1 MSEPGAEPGPDHP
14 GSAPDGESARDDRAR
29 RDGGSAPTAGGS
41 RRARWLGVA
50 GLAVRRSLSPAG
62 RGGSRQTALTVL
74 GVAVAVAT
82 TLVVASVAL
91 ALVSGPAV
99 AGTDAAYWIVPGGSA
114 SSAVTAVE
122 GQRLGRV
129 HATSERIEG
138 FDGVERA
145 TPVLFAL
152 TRVEADESA
161 PYVLVVGVV
170 AHPGGTVAGLPT
182 DALAPGDPFYA
193 NGSYAGTWTGEAVL
207 STSAARVLDVSE
219 GDPVALGGARG
230 AAAGGVRVTRVAE
243 PAASGVGQFPVA
255 LVHLAELQSVTGA
268 AGTDSAD
275 QILVRASPGADVR
288 ERLAGIYPNSEVL
301 TQGGLLRQRAV
312 DSRLPVAVSVA
323 GLIVGVVVGALVVA
337 TALGFEL
344 LADAPQRAVM
354 AAVGLSGRSRLWL
367 VAVQGLT
374 VTLAGGLAGI
384 GLWLGAVGLAN
395 LVSTRLLDGG
405 LVARLHPAIGA
416 YGVGVALL
424 VALLAVP
431 YLLVLGGRTNAL
443 DRLEGS

>member
-1 MSEPGAEPGPDHP
+1 MSDAGPGTGAD
-14 GSAPDGESARDDRAR
+14 GSS
-29 RDGGSAPTAGGS
+29 GGSRVPDSDSDLDPASGGS

-50 GLAVRRSLSPAG
+50 GLAARRSLSPAG

-74 GVAVAVAT
+74 GVGVAVAT
-82 TLVVASVAL
+82 TLIVASVAL

-129 HATSERIEG
+129 HPTAERIEG
-138 FDGVERA
+138 FDGVESA
-145 TPVLFAL
+145 TPVLFTL
-152 TRVEADESA
+152 TRVEADEEA

-170 AHPGGTVAGLPT
+170 ARPGGTVAGLPT
-182 DALAPGDPFYA
+182 DGLSPGDPFYA
-193 NGSYAGTWTGEAVL
+193 NGTYSGTWTGEAVL
-207 STSAARVLDVSE
+207 STSASRVLGAE
-219 GDPVALGGARG
+219 AGDPIALGGARA

-243 PAASGVGQFPVA
+243 PTASGVGQFPVA
-255 LVHLAELQSVTGA
+255 MVHLAELQSVVGA

-275 QILVRASPGADVR
+275 QILVRATPGADVR
-288 ERLAGIYPNSEVL
+288 ERLAGVYPNSEVL

-354 AAVGLSGRSRLWL
+354 AAVGLSRRSRLWL

-374 VTLAGGLAGI
+374 VTVAGGLVGV
-384 GLWLGAVGLAN
+384 GLWVVGVALAN
-395 LVSTRLLDGG
+395 LVSTRLLAGG
-405 LVARLHPAIGA
+405 VVARLHPAIGA
-416 YGVGVALL
+416 YGMGVALL

-443 DRLEGS
+443 ERLEGG

>member
-1 MSEPGAEPGPDHP
+1 
-14 GSAPDGESARDDRAR
+14 
-29 RDGGSAPTAGGS
+29 
-41 RRARWLGVA
+41 
-50 GLAVRRSLSPAG
+50 
-62 RGGSRQTALTVL
+62 VL

-82 TLVVASVAL
+82 TLLVASVAL

-129 HATSERIEG
+129 HPTAERIEG
-138 FDGVERA
+138 FDGVETA
-145 TPVLFAL
+145 TPVLFTL
-152 TRVEADESA
+152 TRVEMEDDA

-170 AHPGGTVAGLPT
+170 AHQDGTVAGLPT
-182 DALAPGDPFYA
+182 DGLTPGDPFYA
-193 NGSYAGTWTGEAVL
+193 DGGYNGTWTGEAIL
-207 STSAARVLDVSE
+207 STSAAQVLEVEE
-219 GDPVALGGARG
+219 GDPIALGGAR
-230 AAAGGVRVTRVAE
+230 ALAAGGVRVTRVAD
-243 PAASGVGQFPVA
+243 PATSGVGQFPVV

-275 QILVRASPGADVR
+275 QILVRAAPGADVR
-288 ERLAGIYPNSEVL
+288 ERLAGVYPNSEVL

-354 AAVGLSGRSRLWL
+354 AAVGLSRRSRLLL

-384 GLWLGAVGLAN
+384 GLWLAGVGIAN
-395 LVSTRLLDGG
+395 LVSTRMLDGG
-405 LVARLHPAIGA
+405 IVARLHPAIGA

-424 VALLAVP
+424 VAMLAVP
-431 YLLVLGGRTNAL
+431 YLLVLGGRTNVL
-443 DRLEGS
+443 ERLEEG

>member
-1 MSEPGAEPGPDHP
+1 MSDGGARP
-14 GSAPDGESARDDRAR
+14 GS
-29 RDGGSAPTAGGS
+29 GS
-41 RRARWLGVA
+41 RRARWLGVV

-99 AGTDAAYWIVPGGSA
+99 AGTDAAYWIVPDGSA

-129 HATSERIEG
+129 HPTAERIERI
-138 FDGVERA
+138 DGVERA
-145 TPVLFAL
+145 TPVLYTL
-152 TRVEADESA
+152 TRVEADEGA

-170 AHPGGTVAGLPT
+170 AHRDMTVAGLPT
-182 DALAPGDPFYA
+182 GALTPGDPFYA
-193 NGSYAGTWTGEAVL
+193 NGSYEGTWTGEAVL
-207 STSAARVLDVSE
+207 STSAARVLNVSE
-219 GDPVALGGARG
+219 GDPVALGGGRV
-230 AAAGGVRVTRVAE
+230 AAAGGVKVARVVE
-243 PAASGVGQFPVA
+243 PTSSGVGQFPVA
-255 LVHLAELQSVTGA
+255 LVHLAEIQWVTGA
-268 AGTDSAD
+268 AEADSAD
-275 QILVRASPGADVR
+275 QILVRAAPGASVR
-288 ERLAGIYPNSEVL
+288 ERLEGVYPSSEVL
-301 TQGGLLRQRAV
+301 TRGGLIRQRAM

-323 GLIVGVVVGALVVA
+323 GLVVGVVVGALVVA

-344 LADAPQRAVM
+344 LADARQRAVM
-354 AAVGLSGRSRLWL
+354 AAVGLSRRSRLLL

-374 VTLAGGLAGI
+374 VTLAGGLAGV
-384 GLWLGAVGLAN
+384 GLWLAGVGLAN
-395 LVSTRLLDGG
+395 LVSTRIFDGG
-405 LVARLHPAIGA
+405 VVARLHPAIGA
-416 YGVGVALL
+416 YGMGVALL

-443 DRLEGS
+443 DRLEEG

>member
-1 MSEPGAEPGPDHP
+1 MSDGDGGWSRPD
-14 GSAPDGESARDDRAR
+14 PDGGE
-29 RDGGSAPTAGGS
+29 S
-41 RRARWLGVA
+41 RRARWLGVV

-99 AGTDAAYWIVPGGSA
+99 DGTDAAYWIVPGGSA

-129 HATSERIEG
+129 HPTSERIEG

-145 TPVLFAL
+145 TPVLYTL
-152 TRVEADESA
+152 TRVEAEEDA

-170 AHPGGTVAGLPT
+170 AHRGTTVAGLPA
-182 DALAPGDPFYA
+182 DPLAPGDPFYA
-193 NGSYAGTWTGEAVL
+193 NGTYSGTWTGEAVL
-207 STSAARVLDVSE
+207 STSAAEVLDVSE
-219 GDPVALGGARG
+219 GDPIALGGGRV
-230 AAAGGVRVTRVAE
+230 AAAGGVRVTRVVE
-243 PAASGVGQFPVA
+243 PTSSGVGQFPVV
-255 LVHLAELQSVTGA
+255 LVHLAELQWVTGA
-268 AGTDSAD
+268 GDTDSAD
-275 QILVRASPGADVR
+275 QILVRATPSAAVR
-288 ERLAGIYPNSEVL
+288 ERLEGVYPSSEVL

-312 DSRLPVAVSVA
+312 DSQLPVAVSVA

-354 AAVGLSGRSRLWL
+354 AAVGLSRRSRLLL
-367 VAVQGLT
+367 VAAQGLT

-384 GLWLGAVGLAN
+384 ALWVAGVGLAN
-395 LVSTRLLDGG
+395 LVSTRVFDGG
-405 LVARLHPAIGA
+405 IVARLHPAIGA
-416 YGVGVALL
+416 YGLGVALL

-443 DRLEGS
+443 DRLEDG

>member
-1 MSEPGAEPGPDHP
+1 MSEAGPAR
-14 GSAPDGESARDDRAR
+14 GSDGGPSRSTP
-29 RDGGSAPTAGGS
+29 RDGRGT
-41 RRARWLGVA
+41 RRTRWLGVA

-129 HATSERIEG
+129 HPTSERIEG

-145 TPVLFAL
+145 TPVLFTL
-152 TRVEADESA
+152 TRVEADERA

-170 AHPGGTVAGLPT
+170 AHPDVTVAGLPA
-182 DALAPGDPFYA
+182 DGLAPGDPFYA

-207 STSAARVLDVSE
+207 STSASRVLDASE
-219 GDPVALGGARG
+219 GDPVALGGAR
-230 AAAGGVRVTRVAE
+230 AAAGGGVRVTRVAD
-243 PAASGVGQFPVA
+243 PAASGVGQFPVV
-255 LVHLAELQSVTGA
+255 LVHLAELQSMTGA
-268 AGTDSAD
+268 AGTDGAD

-288 ERLAGIYPNSEVL
+288 ERLAGVYPNSEVL
-301 TQGGLLRQRAV
+301 TEGGLLRQRAV
-312 DSRLPVAVSVA
+312 DSRLPVAVAVA

-354 AAVGLSGRSRLWL
+354 AAVGLSGRSRLLL

-374 VTLAGGLAGI
+374 VTLAGGFLGL

-443 DRLEGS
+443 ERLEGG

>member
-1 MSEPGAEPGPDHP
+1 MSEGGPGRPPDAP
-14 GSAPDGESARDDRAR
+14 SSPSRRSAPRPDA
-29 RDGGSAPTAGGS
+29 TAT

-50 GLAVRRSLSPAG
+50 GLAVRRSFSPAG

-82 TLVVASVAL
+82 TLLVASVAL

-129 HATSERIEG
+129 HPTSERIEG
-138 FDGVERA
+138 FDGVRTA
-145 TPVLFAL
+145 TPVLFTL
-152 TRVEADESA
+152 TRVETDDDA

-170 AHPGGTVAGLPT
+170 AHPDGTVAGLST
-182 DALAPGDPFYA
+182 DGLTPGDPFYA
-193 NGSYAGTWTGEAVL
+193 SGSYNGTWTGEAVL
-207 STSAARVLDVSE
+207 STSAARVLEVKE
-219 GDPVALGGARG
+219 GDPIALGGARVL
-230 AAAGGVRVTRVAE
+230 AAGGVRVTRVTD
-243 PAASGVGQFPVA
+243 PAASGVGQFPVV

-268 AGTDSAD
+268 ATTDSAD
-275 QILVRASPGADVR
+275 QILVRAAPDADVR
-288 ERLAGIYPNSEVL
+288 ERLVGVYPNSEVL
-301 TQGGLLRQRAV
+301 TRGGLLRQRAV
-312 DSRLPVAVSVA
+312 DSRLPVAVAVA

-354 AAVGLSGRSRLWL
+354 AAVGLSRRSRLLL

-384 GLWLGAVGLAN
+384 GLWLAGVGIAN

-405 LVARLHPAIGA
+405 IVARLHPAIGA

-424 VALLAVP
+424 VALLVVP
-431 YLLVLGGRTNAL
+431 YLLVLGGRTNVL
-443 DRLEGS
+443 ERLEDG

>member
-1 MSEPGAEPGPDHP
+1 MSDGDADRGEPSPGPAGP
-14 GSAPDGESARDDRAR
+14 A
-29 RDGGSAPTAGGS
+29 AGGS
-41 RRARWLGVA
+41 RRARWLGVV
-50 GLAVRRSLSPAG
+50 GLAVRRSLSSAG

-122 GQRLGRV
+122 GQRLGQA
-129 HATSERIEG
+129 HPTAERIEG

-145 TPVLFAL
+145 TPVLYTL
-152 TRVEADESA
+152 TRIEAEEDA

-170 AHPGGTVAGLPT
+170 AHEGTTVAGLPADPLT
-182 DALAPGDPFYA
+182 PGDPFYA
-193 NGSYAGTWTGEAVL
+193 NGSYEGAWTGEAVL
-207 STSAARVLDVSE
+207 STSAAQVLNVSE
-219 GDPVALGGARG
+219 GDPIGLGGGRV
-230 AAAGGVRVTRVAE
+230 AAAGGVRVTRVVE
-243 PAASGVGQFPVA
+243 PTSSGVGQLPVA
-255 LVHLAELQSVTGA
+255 LVHLAELQWVTGA
-268 AGTDSAD
+268 AETDSAD
-275 QILVRASPGADVR
+275 QILVRATPGADVR
-288 ERLAGIYPNSEVL
+288 ERLEGVYPNSEVL
-301 TQGGLLRQRAV
+301 TQGGLIRQRAM

-344 LADAPQRAVM
+344 LADAPERAVM
-354 AAVGLSGRSRLWL
+354 AAVGISGRSRLLL
-367 VAVQGLT
+367 VAAQGLT

-384 GLWLGAVGLAN
+384 VLWLAGAGLAN
-395 LVSTRLLDGG
+395 LVSTRLYGG
-405 LVARLHPAIGA
+405 GIVARLHPAIGA

-424 VALLAVP
+424 VAMLAVP
-431 YLLVLGGRTNAL
+431 YLLVLGGRTNVL
-443 DRLEGS
+443 ERLEDA

>member
-1 MSEPGAEPGPDHP
+1 MREGGPGGVRDSPSGPD
-14 GSAPDGESARDDRAR
+14 PDGST
-29 RDGGSAPTAGGS
+29 GTT
-41 RRARWLGVA
+41 RRARWLAVA
-50 GLAVRRSLSPAG
+50 GLAARRSLSPAG

-82 TLVVASVAL
+82 TLLVASVAL

-99 AGTDAAYWIVPGGSA
+99 AGTDGAYWIVPGGSA

-122 GQRLGRV
+122 GQRLGQV
-129 HATSERIEG
+129 HPTAERIEG

-145 TPVLFAL
+145 TPVLSTL
-152 TRVEADESA
+152 TRVEAEDDA

-170 AHPGGTVAGLPT
+170 ADPEVTVAGLPA
-182 DALAPGDPFYA
+182 DGLAPGDPFYA
-193 NGSYAGTWTGEAVL
+193 NGTYSGTWTGEAVL
-207 STSAARVLDVSE
+207 SASAARVLNVSE
-219 GDPVALGGARG
+219 GDPVALGGARA
-230 AAAGGVRVTRVAE
+230 AAAGGVRVTRVAD
-243 PAASGVGQFPVA
+243 PVASGVGQFPVA

-268 AGTDSAD
+268 AETDGAD
-275 QILVRASPGADVR
+275 QILVRAAPGADVR
-288 ERLAGIYPNSEVL
+288 ERLAGVYPNSEVL
-301 TQGGLLRQRAV
+301 TQAGLLRQRAT
-312 DSRLPVAVSVA
+312 DSRLPVAVAVA

-344 LADAPQRAVM
+344 IADAPQRAVM
-354 AAVGLSGRSRLWL
+354 AAVGLSNRSRLLL

-374 VTLAGGLAGI
+374 VTLAGGLVGI
-384 GLWLGAVGLAN
+384 GLWLAGVGLAN
-395 LVSTRLLDGG
+395 LASTRVLDGG
-405 LVARLHPAIGA
+405 IVARLHPAIGV

-443 DRLEGS
+443 ERLEGG

>member
-1 MSEPGAEPGPDHP
+1 MSEAGTGGEQDSPS
-14 GSAPDGESARDDRAR
+14 GSGS
-29 RDGGSAPTAGGS
+29 DGGAGTT
-41 RRARWLGVA
+41 RRARWLAVA
-50 GLAVRRSLSPAG
+50 GLAARRSLSPAG

-82 TLVVASVAL
+82 TLLVASVAL

-129 HATSERIEG
+129 HPTAERIER
-138 FDGVERA
+138 FDGVESA
-145 TPVLFAL
+145 TPVLFTL
-152 TRVEADESA
+152 TRVETNDDA
-161 PYVLVVGVV
+161 PYVLVVGVI
-170 AHPGGTVAGLPT
+170 AHSDGTVAGLPT
-182 DALAPGDPFYA
+182 DGLTPGDPFYA
-193 NGSYAGTWTGEAVL
+193 NGGYNGTWTGEAIL
-207 STSAARVLDVSE
+207 STSAAQVLKVEE
-219 GDPVALGGARG
+219 GDPVALGGAR
-230 AAAGGVRVTRVAE
+230 ALAAGGVRVTRVAE
-243 PAASGVGQFPVA
+243 PATSGVGQFPVV

-268 AGTDSAD
+268 AETDSAD
-275 QILVRASPGADVR
+275 QILVRANSGADVR
-288 ERLAGIYPNSEVL
+288 ERLAVVYPNSEVL

-312 DSRLPVAVSVA
+312 DSQLPIAVSVA

-354 AAVGLSGRSRLWL
+354 AAVGLSRRSRLLL

-374 VTLAGGLAGI
+374 VTLVGGFAGI
-384 GLWLGAVGLAN
+384 GLWLAGVGLAN
-395 LVSTRLLDGG
+395 LISTRLLDGG
-405 LVARLHPAIGA
+405 IVARLHPAIGA

-431 YLLVLGGRTNAL
+431 YLLVLGGRTNVL
-443 DRLEGS
+443 ERLEDG